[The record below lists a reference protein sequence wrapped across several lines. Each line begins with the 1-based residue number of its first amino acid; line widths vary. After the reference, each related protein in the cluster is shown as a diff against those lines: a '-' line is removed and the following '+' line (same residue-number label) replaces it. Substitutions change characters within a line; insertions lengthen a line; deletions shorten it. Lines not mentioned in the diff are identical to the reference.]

1 MKRVAIICVAVIM
14 LAGVGQ
20 ATATTDAD
28 LQADL
33 RGTWVNA
40 FPTNHVVP
48 IFGTVEWINVTF
60 ATNGT
65 VVWTWIRDGKTL
77 AKTPVN
83 YGGVWGDTIIIDI
96 DVSEVFIPISWK
108 NRRHI
113 RIALHPTRRG
123 NASLVSGVLHKEL
136 IYLLKIIQGGYTP
149 SGDQCQPAVSLD
161 QREAI
166 MLELSKKQ
174 NGK

>member
-65 VVWTWIRDGKTL
+65 VVWTWIRDGNSETNSGTYRIIGVADRPSLRPIFDVFIHPTTMAVWPDITL
-77 AKTPVN
+77 A
-83 YGGVWGDTIIIDI
+83 DTIVDQ
-96 DVSEVFIPISWK
+96 DNRFPLTWTVLKWLDEAKNQMTFIRQEDDAK
-108 NRRHI
+108 RR
-113 RIALHPTRRG
+113 TTGGTVRR
-123 NASLVSGVLHKEL
+123 
-136 IYLLKIIQGGYTP
+136 
-149 SGDQCQPAVSLD
+149 
-161 QREAI
+161 
-166 MLELSKKQ
+166 
-174 NGK
+174 